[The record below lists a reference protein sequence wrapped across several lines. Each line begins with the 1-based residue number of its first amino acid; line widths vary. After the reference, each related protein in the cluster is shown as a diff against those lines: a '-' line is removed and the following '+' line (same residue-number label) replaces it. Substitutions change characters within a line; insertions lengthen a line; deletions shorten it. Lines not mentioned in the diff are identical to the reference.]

1 MLAVKRNITKWFTV
15 FSGGILVAWS
25 FTLPVLAND
34 LNTRYNLRE
43 PVTALAKDLYFMHY
57 VLLAICLIIF
67 VGVFGVMFYSMYAHR
82 KSKGHQPADFSD
94 NHTVE
99 LLWTLIPFLVVVG
112 IGIYATPAVMA
123 QKDTSNADLT
133 IKVTGYQWKW
143 GYEYLKGEGE
153 GINFL
158 STLTTPYE
166 QRINIAPKT
175 NDYLLEVDNPLVVP
189 VNQKVRV
196 VITANDVIHAWSV
209 PALGVKQ
216 DSIPGF
222 VRDSWFKAEKTG
234 TYVGQCSELC
244 GKDHAFM
251 PIAVEVVTAE
261 EYSEWVGSKLR
272 GDSSAEISSLS
283 NNESTENKSTQIDVA
298 GIEAATLSTSQQEEV
313 K

>member
-1 MLAVKRNITKWFTV
+1 
-15 FSGGILVAWS
+15 
-25 FTLPVLAND
+25 
-34 LNTRYNLRE
+34 
-43 PVTALAKDLYFMHY
+43 
-57 VLLAICLIIF
+57 
-67 VGVFGVMFYSMYAHR
+67 
-82 KSKGHQPADFSD
+82 

-99 LLWTLIPFLVVVG
+99 ILWTLIPFLIVVG
-112 IGIYATPAVMA
+112 IGVYATPAVMA
-123 QKDTSNADLT
+123 QKDTSNAELT

-153 GINFL
+153 GIKFL

-166 QRINIAPKT
+166 QRVNIAPKT
-175 NDYLLEVDNPLVVP
+175 NNYLLEVDNPLVVP
-189 VNQKVRV
+189 VDKKVRV

-251 PIAVEVVTAE
+251 PIAVKVLSAEDYSIWVDGQQASFDQKSNKKVAE
-261 EYSEWVGSKLR
+261 EKQK
-272 GDSSAEISSLS
+272 
-283 NNESTENKSTQIDVA
+283 NKSMPAESISAVA
-298 GIEAATLSTSQQEEV
+298 FSQEET

>member
-1 MLAVKRNITKWFTV
+1 
-15 FSGGILVAWS
+15 
-25 FTLPVLAND
+25 
-34 LNTRYNLRE
+34 
-43 PVTALAKDLYFMHY
+43 
-57 VLLAICLIIF
+57 
-67 VGVFGVMFYSMYAHR
+67 
-82 KSKGHQPADFSD
+82 
-94 NHTVE
+94 
-99 LLWTLIPFLVVVG
+99 
-112 IGIYATPAVMA
+112 MA

-153 GINFL
+153 GIKFL

-166 QRINIAPKT
+166 QRINVAPKT

-189 VNQKVRV
+189 VNKKVRV

-234 TYVGQCSELC
+234 SYVGQCSELC

-251 PIAVEVVTAE
+251 PIEVKVVSDE
-261 EYSEWVGSKLR
+261 EYSEWVGSQLAGETKKVSI
-272 GDSSAEISSLS
+272 SSAEPENADVLS
-283 NNESTENKSTQIDVA
+283 QTDVA
-298 GIEAATLSTSQQEEV
+298 TVKPATISMSSQEEV